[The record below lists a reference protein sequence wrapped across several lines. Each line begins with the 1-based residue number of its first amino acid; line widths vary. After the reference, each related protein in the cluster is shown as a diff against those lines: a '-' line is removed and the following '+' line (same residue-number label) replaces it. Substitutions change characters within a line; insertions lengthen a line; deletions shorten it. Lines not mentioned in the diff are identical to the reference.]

1 MISNPTI
8 DFSIVV
14 PVYNN
19 SETII
24 ELIDDLNLIYT
35 KLECSIEVIFV
46 IDGSPDNSVELI
58 KENTGIFLFSHT
70 IIELSRNYGSFS
82 AIKCGVENSSGRV
95 VAVKTADLQEPIDL
109 VIAFYEFVNDKKIDI
124 VFGTRKSRS
133 DGAISNTLS
142 KLFWK
147 IYKKY
152 VNKEV
157 PISGSDVFACTNRVA
172 SEIKKLNESNSSLLG
187 LLYWV
192 GFKKYYVEYERKPR
206 LKGKSSWN
214 FSRKISYALDSVF
227 SFTNLPI
234 IAIQVIGVLGIAIS
248 LIASIT
254 ILILKLSGLILIP
267 GYSAL
272 MLVILFSNSSLLFA
286 VGLVGNYSWRA
297 FENTKNRP
305 SVIIMD
311 KY

>member
-109 VIAFYEFVNDKKIDI
+109 VIAFYEIVNDKKIDI

-152 VNKEV
+152 VN
-157 PISGSDVFACTNRVA
+157 
-172 SEIKKLNESNSSLLG
+172 
-187 LLYWV
+187 
-192 GFKKYYVEYERKPR
+192 EYRNH
-206 LKGKSSWN
+206 L
-214 FSRKISYALDSVF
+214 
-227 SFTNLPI
+227 
-234 IAIQVIGVLGIAIS
+234 
-248 LIASIT
+248 
-254 ILILKLSGLILIP
+254 
-267 GYSAL
+267 
-272 MLVILFSNSSLLFA
+272 
-286 VGLVGNYSWRA
+286 
-297 FENTKNRP
+297 
-305 SVIIMD
+305 
-311 KY
+311 

>member
-1 MISNPTI
+1 LISNSTI

-19 SETII
+19 NETIK
-24 ELIDDLNLIYT
+24 ELINDLNSIYA
-35 KLECSIEVIFV
+35 KLKCSIEVIFV
-46 IDGSPDNSVELI
+46 IDGSPDNSVEVI

-82 AIKCGVENSSGRV
+82 AIKCGIENSNGRV
-95 VAVKTADLQEPIDL
+95 VAVKTADLQEPVDL
-109 VIAFYEFVNDKKIDI
+109 VIDFYNVINDKKIDI

-133 DGAISNTLS
+133 DGIISNTLS

-152 VNKEV
+152 INKEI
-157 PISGSDVFACTNRVA
+157 PISGSDVFACTNRVVK
-172 SEIKKLNESNSSLLG
+172 EIKNLNESNSSLLG

-192 GFKKYYVEYERKPR
+192 GFKKDYVEYERKPR

-214 FSRKISYALDSVF
+214 FGRKINYALDSIF
-227 SFTNLPI
+227 SFTNLPV
-234 IAIQVIGVLGIAIS
+234 IAIQIIGVLGIAIS
-248 LIASIT
+248 LIASMV
-254 ILILKLSGLILIP
+254 ILILKLSGLILVP
-267 GYSAL
+267 GYTAL
-272 MLVILFSNSSLLFA
+272 MLVVLFSNSSLLFA
-286 VGLVGNYSWRA
+286 IGLVGNYSWRA